1 MKAKIAAIAVV
12 ALLTLSVVA
21 VGALSVGQAR
31 DAAAVGESRMAAA
44 DRGDSAAVSAFK
56 FVCPFH

>member
-31 DAAAVGESRMAAA
+31 DGAAAVGESRAGA
-44 DRGDSAAVSAFK
+44 DGGDSAAVSAFK